1 MEEMRRLMLALIA
14 EQVRGGHWQAELV
27 G

>member
-1 MEEMRRLMLALIA
+1 MRRLMLALIA
-14 EQVRGGHWQAELV
+14 EQVRGGGWQAELV

>member
-1 MEEMRRLMLALIA
+1 MRRLMLSLIA
-14 EQVRGGHWQAELV
+14 EQVREGAWQAELV